1 MEDYGMKK
9 FISLLL
15 CVLTVISAIPFVTAS
30 AGETPETALD
40 GIIEI
45 NNWAEFEAAFENLPE
60 YAFGNYK
67 MVLMEDLALN
77 TVDRTPVQYRYSWI
91 SVWIK
96 GNNVEFDFNG
106 HTLSCVDD
114 ISNTTSNF
122 IEIRVSNYDLNTG
135 STLRFTDSVG
145 GGGIS
150 MVSPRNKD
158 SEIAAVFVT
167 TEDTYKVDGRTEYID
182 ENHNKLIIDG
192 GNYTLETSTQKSGG
206 STLKRGINYR
216 GTFIAHNIHTVI
228 NDGDFEAKGSGY
240 VDDSVDHCTRE
251 LSAFGTT
258 RYGNT
263 YDDWLSLVING
274 GYFNS
279 PGYSVHHFDEGVDN
293 INEFTGTL
301 DNQIIPEIH
310 GGLFIGGIGFIGHTF
325 AYYPPVSDSS
335 IISSIGFCKLAE
347 YQAIRMIKNL
357 SATAILTRDNT
368 FIDVTEAS
376 FEDLHNAAQ
385 ILVMNEDMLGLEFS
399 PASKIGYNTVLHCPI
414 DKSETFGVSFKLS
427 DFVKDHVNYSTYIGF
442 FYVRAKG
449 ETEWTDYRC
458 NLEGK
463 QSYEKTVKA
472 EDYPN
477 GFEVLAEYKI
487 FVARQEFKFTRR
499 YTVNVTEASAP
510 ANIITQPESIKVGL
524 GEMASTAVEAS
535 HVDGYQW
542 QVQIGDSWVD
552 VDDTVATM
560 FDGVRMYG
568 YRSPRFSV
576 SSEGLGEIKARCL
589 LTGTDDSI
597 TKTAVATFTFGDVPQ
612 VKSFYSNGYY
622 EGGDAKFY
630 LKGDIFER
638 VTWTVMYRGGSTTE
652 FYTLEEFKA
661 ATGIDY
667 DTSFKF
673 FGGSYRAVVTF
684 KNVPESVSRGY
695 SVGYSV
701 ENALGN
707 VAFSMDNTVPFT
719 LLVEI
724 PAVTEMLK
732 GGSCTEGEA
741 LSFTFTSPD
750 MIEADWGFESYDED
764 GNGIMYDLDDLKA
777 AFPEST
783 FETGLNDGVATLTIT
798 NADVAM
804 TAYTLYAYAVGA
816 YGNANAGAILLSVN
830 EIPKPDEE
838 TSEESSETSDEET
851 SEDGYETSDE
861 ETSDDSPE
869 EEPSDILIGDVNGD
883 GAINSLDAAQTLKHD
898 AFLIELEGDSLIAA
912 DVNRDGIV
920 NSLDA
925 AQILKFDAFLI
936 DEF

>member
-1 MEDYGMKK
+1 MKK

-15 CVLTVISAIPFVTAS
+15 CVLMVISAIPFVSAS

-293 INEFTGTL
+293 INEYTGTL

-510 ANIITQPESIKVGL
+510 ANIITQPESLKVGVGEL
-524 GEMASTAVEAS
+524 GGAVIEAEN
-535 HVDGYQW
+535 VAAYQW
-542 QVQIGDSWVD
+542 QIELSGGGWISIT
-552 VDDTVATM
+552 DDIAATLM
-560 FDGVRMYG
+560 ENGKIRLAGYQSRAFFIVSDMLSTSKVRC
-568 YRSPRFSV
+568 V
-576 SSEGLGEIKARCL
+576 
-589 LTGTDDSI
+589 LTGTDGSTTTSQTI
-597 TKTAVATFTFGDVPQ
+597 TLTFGDIPQ
-612 VKSFYSNGYY
+612 VENFYSYGYY
-622 EGGDAKFY
+622 ADGDATFY
-630 LKGDIFER
+630 LWGDMFER
-638 VTWTVMYRGGSTTE
+638 VDWTVVYRSGSTTK
-652 FYTLEEFKA
+652 FYTLDEFKA
-661 ATGIDY
+661 EKGIDY
-667 DTSFKF
+667 EAGFKL
-673 FGGSYRAVVTF
+673 FGGVYRAVVTF
-684 KNVPESVSRGY
+684 KNVPESISGKY

-732 GGSCTEGEA
+732 GDSCTEGET

-851 SEDGYETSDE
+851 SDDDYETSDE
-861 ETSDDSPE
+861 ETSDDSSE

-898 AFLIELEGDSLIAA
+898 AKLITLEGDALVAA
-912 DVNRDGIV
+912 DVNGDGVV

-925 AQILKFDAFLI
+925 AQILKYDAKLI
-936 DEF
+936 TEF